1 MGEYEIVPRQL
12 QNNKDVEKRFGVA
25 IKKQLKLPSNSISS
39 TKYTF
44 LTFIP
49 KNLFEQFHRFA
60 NIYFVFICIVNFIPQ
75 VDAISPFLSLVPVIC
90 ILAFTSIKDAVE
102 DYRRHLSDVEINSQL
117 CLVKTSEEQ
126 TVRKT
131 WDSLKVGDII
141 QIGLNEEIPA
151 DCLLISSS
159 NDTNICFLETA
170 NLDGETNLKQKDVV
184 DVDDYLD
191 EESPNAIFPFIVHT
205 DKPNP
210 DLTRFKG
217 YLVPY
222 RENEQTENSKILV
235 KNRNVLYRGCVLRNT
250 DQIEALIIYGGK
262 NTKAVLSNNDP
273 PSKTS
278 YMERLMNRDVIW
290 CVVILLILCMSGAVA
305 GVLWERDARTSQLTG
320 NWYIPSE
327 GDSTENKN
335 ELFLVGFYMF
345 LRMVVLLQILIPL
358 SLYITIEIVKLFQAF
373 FISNDLEMYS
383 KEFDAG
389 VVCRSLNITEEL
401 GNIQAIFSDKTGT
414 LTENQMIFR
423 AASVNGINYEHAA
436 NSLIVSKTKSQA
448 EVTDDETQTGDPELR
463 LKLRSFS
470 ETDIEIRNFFL
481 CLACCNSVVLTM
493 EQQKEVLYE
502 SESPDEAALVYASK
516 AYGVTLM
523 ARSDRS
529 VKITWPHEGLK
540 TFKCKYVLPFDSSRK
555 MMSVIL
561 EDPDEPGGCLILTK
575 GADSAVFA
583 RSKNDT
589 STTKEHVDAYA
600 EVGLRTLCAAYR
612 KISQQ
617 EALDIVTELAEAE
630 IAGDEEALS
639 RAYSMVEKDL
649 TLVGATAIEDR
660 LQDGVEESI
669 KIIREAKI
677 KLWVLTGDKI
687 QTAVEVGRNCNL
699 IKRTDHLKY
708 LTQDD
713 CDDALQQFLKMR
725 GNEEPDK
732 LVNSVLIIS
741 GSNLEY
747 ILANEM
753 KRFIKFCS
761 LFGAVL
767 CCRTTPKLKG
777 EIVAAVRHV
786 LNLRSLSIGDGA
798 NDVTMI
804 QEANIGVGI
813 SGHEG
818 RQAVMAS
825 DYAMPRFRMLPRL
838 LLVHGH
844 WNYARIAQL
853 IEYFFYK
860 NALFILLIFIY
871 QGFSGWSGANF
882 IPDLYLILF
891 MLLFNSIPPIINATL
906 DRFLPSSLLM
916 NKPSLYQF
924 CAENKS
930 YQPFLFWVAML
941 DSILQASVQFFIPY
955 GIFFDGNQFSNESTI
970 SVWTFG
976 TIVAAG
982 CLLATF
988 LHLGIDT
995 MSWTWAHVFFLGFS
1009 YSLFLVIGL
1018 ASNALPSTGQNEFWI
1033 MEYLF
1038 SDLWSWLTVLLVG
1051 FLSVLPRFII
1061 KVFFNTF
1068 APSPQYF
1075 SRKKHYQSVER

>member
-1 MGEYEIVPRQL
+1 
-12 QNNKDVEKRFGVA
+12 
-25 IKKQLKLPSNSISS
+25 
-39 TKYTF
+39 
-44 LTFIP
+44 
-49 KNLFEQFHRFA
+49 
-60 NIYFVFICIVNFIPQ
+60 
-75 VDAISPFLSLVPVIC
+75 
-90 ILAFTSIKDAVE
+90 
-102 DYRRHLSDVEINSQL
+102 
-117 CLVKTSEEQ
+117 
-126 TVRKT
+126 
-131 WDSLKVGDII
+131 
-141 QIGLNEEIPA
+141 
-151 DCLLISSS
+151 
-159 NDTNICFLETA
+159 
-170 NLDGETNLKQKDVV
+170 
-184 DVDDYLD
+184 
-191 EESPNAIFPFIVHT
+191 
-205 DKPNP
+205 
-210 DLTRFKG
+210 
-217 YLVPY
+217 
-222 RENEQTENSKILV
+222 
-235 KNRNVLYRGCVLRNT
+235 
-250 DQIEALIIYGGK
+250 
-262 NTKAVLSNNDP
+262 
-273 PSKTS
+273 
-278 YMERLMNRDVIW
+278 MNRDVIW

-327 GDSTENKN
+327 GDTTENKN

-448 EVTDDETQTGDPELR
+448 EVTDDETQTGGKSKRKPKSAHFRKITEDQITESKSPEPSDFENYNPETNVFPDPELR

-493 EQQKEVLYE
+493 EQRGKKIKDAPETPKSRTPLDSFRESFSTLGRKLKSVPKKMKIKKKSKSSQKSSDSPPEDLTTVNEMAIKPSTVHTEQILAGHDNPTFTPDSPPARVLIDKSQLRLDLNLQAGKNIKFADDEAAKTDFLVEKEVLYE

-713 CDDALQQFLKMR
+713 CDDALRQFLKMR

-804 QEANIGVGI
+804 QEANIG
-813 SGHEG
+813 
-818 RQAVMAS
+818 
-825 DYAMPRFRMLPRL
+825 
-838 LLVHGH
+838 
-844 WNYARIAQL
+844 
-853 IEYFFYK
+853 
-860 NALFILLIFIY
+860 
-871 QGFSGWSGANF
+871 
-882 IPDLYLILF
+882 
-891 MLLFNSIPPIINATL
+891 
-906 DRFLPSSLLM
+906 
-916 NKPSLYQF
+916 
-924 CAENKS
+924 
-930 YQPFLFWVAML
+930 
-941 DSILQASVQFFIPY
+941 
-955 GIFFDGNQFSNESTI
+955 
-970 SVWTFG
+970 
-976 TIVAAG
+976 AA
-982 CLLATF
+982 
-988 LHLGIDT
+988 
-995 MSWTWAHVFFLGFS
+995 
-1009 YSLFLVIGL
+1009 
-1018 ASNALPSTGQNEFWI
+1018 
-1033 MEYLF
+1033 
-1038 SDLWSWLTVLLVG
+1038 
-1051 FLSVLPRFII
+1051 
-1061 KVFFNTF
+1061 
-1068 APSPQYF
+1068 
-1075 SRKKHYQSVER
+1075 